1 MRRLDELLAPDF
13 TMTGTQGTT
22 VRLSQFLGEKRV
34 VLAFLRGFA

>member
-1 MRRLDELLAPDF
+1 MQRLETVIAPDLAL
-13 TMTGTQGTT
+13 TDAQGTT

>member
-1 MRRLDELLAPDF
+1 MKRLDAVAAPDF
-13 TMTGTQGTT
+13 AMTGTQGTT